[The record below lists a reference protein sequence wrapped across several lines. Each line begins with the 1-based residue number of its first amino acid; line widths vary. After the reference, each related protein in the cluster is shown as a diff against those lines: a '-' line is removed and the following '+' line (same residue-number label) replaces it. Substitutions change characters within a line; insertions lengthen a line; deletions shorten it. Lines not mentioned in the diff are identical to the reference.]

1 MVRNNY
7 NLEKDNMKRDNMKQT
22 VFSTKAPKPAGPYGQ
37 AVKAGKFLFISGQL
51 PIDPK
56 EGKIVAIDIASQ
68 TRQAM
73 ENIKAIL
80 EAADYAMKDV
90 VSTNVYLSSMTLFD
104 QFNREYAKFFD
115 GEFPAR
121 ATIGCEL
128 KTGALVEVSV
138 VAYRD

>member
-1 MVRNNY
+1 
-7 NLEKDNMKRDNMKQT
+7 MKQT
-22 VFSTKAPKPAGPYGQ
+22 VFSTKAPKPAGPYSQ
-37 AVKAGKFLFISGQL
+37 AVKAGKSLFISGQL

-73 ENIKAIL
+73 ENIRAIL
-80 EAADYAMKDV
+80 EAADYTMKNV

-115 GEFPAR
+115 EEFPAR

-128 KTGALVEVSV
+128 KGGALVEVSV